1 MERTA
6 PRQGERIGQSAMT
19 RLYVPAERLLSDHA
33 TLDAAAH
40 RHLVKVLR
48 LGVGA
53 ELKIFD
59 GTGMEIDARVEALGK
74 ATVEVTLGQRRNIA
88 APACTITLLQAPPR
102 GERMDLIVQK
112 STELGVARIV
122 PVLSSRSTVK
132 PSSHQRRRW
141 QTIAEEAARQCGRA
155 DVPEI
160 GDFVAL
166 EPALTWPL
174 DKGGK
179 RFVLWEGAQEPA
191 LSAALAGGPKE
202 VALLVGPEG
211 GLANQEVSAAQVA
224 GFVPVGLGPRILRA
238 ETAAIV
244 AVALAQAAAG
254 GLAFGQ

>member
-1 MERTA
+1 
-6 PRQGERIGQSAMT
+6 MT
-19 RLYVPAERLLSDHA
+19 RLFVPAQQLGSDHA

-48 LGVGA
+48 LEVGA

-59 GTGMEIDARVEALGK
+59 GTGMEIEARVEAIGK
-74 ATVEVTLGQRRNIA
+74 ATVEVALGSRRKVA

-102 GERMDLIVQK
+102 GDRMDLIVQK
-112 STELGVARIV
+112 TTELGVARVV
-122 PVLSSRSTVK
+122 PVLSERTMVK

-160 GDFVAL
+160 RDFVAL
-166 EPALTWPL
+166 RPALTQPL
-174 DKGGK
+174 GEDVE
-179 RFVLWEGAQEPA
+179 RFVLWEGAQDPA
-191 LSAALAGGPKE
+191 LPAALAGGPRE

-211 GLANQEVSAAQVA
+211 GLASQEVSAAHAA
-224 GFVPVGLGPRILRA
+224 GFVSVGLGPRILRA